1 MAYPPCSC
9 ATDHPIAYPSL
20 SVFYHLVTTL
30 AFKFLTYYG
39 LSCIRAIAGA
49 TTLPKLFF
57 SHPIQPSSEIVP
69 THTAVW
75 AHSSFPKETLPLS
88 SSLTCLWGTGLFY
101 YMSSM
106 YSEFLFVA

>member
-39 LSCIRAIAGA
+39 LSCIRAVAYA

-57 SHPIQPSSEIVP
+57 SHPIPPSSEIVP
-69 THTAVW
+69 SPCSVG
-75 AHSSFPKETLPLS
+75 SQIIS
-88 SSLTCLWGTGLFY
+88 
-101 YMSSM
+101 
-106 YSEFLFVA
+106 